1 LEVSDPR
8 AERTREQISAA
19 FAQMVM
25 RRAYAQIRVS
35 DITRKAHVGRATFY
49 AHFASK
55 DALLAAELRRI
66 TQQMIRPMHG
76 QAGLA
81 DCTGLFA
88 HLLHARD
95 IYRSLMGGAS
105 RVVTERI
112 VQDAIEERMAE
123 LLRQARAK
131 AGVDADD
138 LGFVPR
144 FVASTVLALMA
155 WALEHQ
161 IAPSPAVL
169 QAQFQ
174 RLVEPACA

>member
-1 LEVSDPR
+1 
-8 AERTREQISAA
+8 
-19 FAQMVM
+19 
-25 RRAYAQIRVS
+25 
-35 DITRKAHVGRATFY
+35 
-49 AHFASK
+49 
-55 DALLAAELRRI
+55 
-66 TQQMIRPMHG
+66 
-76 QAGLA
+76 
-81 DCTGLFA
+81 
-88 HLLHARD
+88 
-95 IYRSLMGGAS
+95 
-105 RVVTERI
+105 